1 VHLAQRVLVQ
11 VVQVDQ
17 REIAEIVQADLAD
30 LVQVVQVA
38 QAQEQADLVDLV
50 QPEIVQ
56 ADLADLVQV
65 AQGLADLPALAQGH
79 REQLARQ
86 VVVQV
91 VVRIHQVVA
100 AMQLALLV
108 NPVADLQR
116 VASQSV
122 QSVKSTTT

>member
-1 VHLAQRVLVQ
+1 MHLAQQVLVQ

-17 REIAEIVQADLAD
+17 LEIAANVQADLAD
-30 LVQVVQVA
+30 LVQLVRVA
-38 QAQEQADLVDLV
+38 QAQEQADLVDHV

-56 ADLADLVQV
+56 ADLVDLVQV

-86 VVVQV
+86 VVVQE

-100 AMQLALLV
+100 ATQQELLV
-108 NPVADLQR
+108 SLAVARQR
-116 VASQSV
+116 VVSQSA

>member
-1 VHLAQRVLVQ
+1 MHLAQQVLVQ

-17 REIAEIVQADLAD
+17 LEIAANVQADL
-30 LVQVVQVA
+30 V
-38 QAQEQADLVDLV
+38 
-50 QPEIVQ
+50 
-56 ADLADLVQV
+56 DLVQV

-100 AMQLALLV
+100 AMQRALSV

>member
-1 VHLAQRVLVQ
+1 MHLAQQVLVQ

-17 REIAEIVQADLAD
+17 PEIAANVQADLVD

-38 QAQEQADLVDLV
+38 LAQEQADLADLV

-65 AQGLADLPALAQGH
+65 AQGLADLLALAQGH
-79 REQLARQ
+79 QEQLARQ

-100 AMQLALLV
+100 AMQRALLV
-108 NPVADLQR
+108 NPAAGLQR
-116 VASQSV
+116 VASQSA

>member
-1 VHLAQRVLVQ
+1 MHLAQQVLVQ

-17 REIAEIVQADLAD
+17 LEIAANVQADLAD

-56 ADLADLVQV
+56 ADLVDLVQE
-65 AQGLADLPALAQGH
+65 QGLADLPALAQGH

-91 VVRIHQVVA
+91 VARIHQVVA
-100 AMQLALLV
+100 AMQRALSV